1 MVLQKCSILIL
12 LGLKGIFDGPL
23 VLKYALENKG
33 VYVQAGIATFLVN
46 LFALVIGFFVMVVY
60 DRIIPSNALTSLIG
74 LFVGAS
80 FIILLRYALELLK
93 TYFLDFAG
101 QTIERKTSENVFD
114 KIMRYDLLRAP
125 KSNGSV
131 AALVK
136 DFETFQQFFTSVTI
150 LLLIDIPFMFLF
162 LYAIY
167 AIGGPLVYVPLLI
180 IPLVAFVG
188 LVIQPFLKKM
198 AKNTIEGGEAKQ
210 TVLLET
216 LQNIETVKSIS
227 GAQKLRQRW
236 LKAVDQQADVNV
248 KTKFY
253 NQIATSFSSSALM
266 FNQIMIVSYGV
277 ILIGEGTLSMGGLIG
292 AMIISGRALAPV
304 GQISQVLGRLN
315 VSMEC
320 YKRIDEFMQVTNRE
334 EITREYVE
342 RSTLEGPIT
351 TKNMTFR
358 YPESQTK
365 LFDNLNLEIKEGE
378 KVAVLGKIGSGKS
391 SLVRIL
397 LGLYLSDDGLVMV
410 GGTNVNQIRPEDI
423 RKNFGVVHQNVALFS
438 GTVRENITLGVDK
451 FDDDE
456 LVKIS
461 KIAGVD
467 DWLGKLPNGFDYK
480 LSEGGKELSG
490 GQRQTV
496 ALARALMRK
505 PHYLLFDEPTANM
518 DTGTEQQVLAGL
530 KSYLSNETVLIVTH
544 RMAPLTLVD
553 RIIVLDSGRVAV
565 DGPKDLVI
573 QKLQVKQPA

>member
-1 MVLQKCSILIL
+1 MNHW
-12 LGLKGIFDGPL
+12 FW
-23 VLKYALENKG
+23 KYALENKG

-342 RSTLEGPIT
+342 RSNLEGPIT

-438 GTVRENITLGVDK
+438 GTVRENITLGVEK

-518 DTGTEQQVLAGL
+518 DTGTEQQVLSGL
-530 KSYLSNETVLIVTH
+530 KSYLKDETVLIVTH

>member
-1 MVLQKCSILIL
+1 MDHW
-12 LGLKGIFDGPL
+12 FW
-23 VLKYALENKG
+23 KYALENKG

-101 QTIERKTSENVFD
+101 QTIERKTSESVFD

-167 AIGGPLVYVPLLI
+167 AIGGPLVYVPLII

-198 AKNTIEGGEAKQ
+198 AKTSIEGGEAKQ

-216 LQNIETVKSIS
+216 IQNIETVKSIS

-342 RSTLEGPIT
+342 RSTLDGPIT

-438 GTVRENITLGVDK
+438 GTVRENITLGVEE

-518 DTGTEQQVLAGL
+518 DTGTEQQVLSGL
-530 KSYLSNETVLIVTH
+530 KSYLKDETVLIVTH

>member
-1 MVLQKCSILIL
+1 MEHW
-12 LGLKGIFDGPL
+12 FW
-23 VLKYALENKG
+23 KYAFENKN
-33 VYVQAGIATFLVN
+33 VYIQAGIATLLVN

-60 DRIIPSNALTSLIG
+60 DRIIPSNALTSLVG
-74 LFVGAS
+74 LFIGAS
-80 FIILLRYALELLK
+80 VIILLRYALELLK
-93 TYFLDFAG
+93 TYFLDYAG
-101 QTIERKTSENVFD
+101 QTIERKTSESVFD

-162 LYAIY
+162 LYVIY
-167 AIGGPLVYVPLLI
+167 AIGGPLVYVPLII

-198 AKNTIEGGEAKQ
+198 AKSSLDGGEAKQ

-227 GAQKLRQRW
+227 GADKLRKRW
-236 LKAVDQQADVNV
+236 LQAVDKQADVNV

-277 ILIGEGTLSMGGLIG
+277 LLIGDGTLSMGGLIG

-320 YKRIDEFMQVTNRE
+320 YRRIDEFMNVTNRE
-334 EITREYVE
+334 EIANEYVKRTE
-342 RSTLEGPIT
+342 LKGPIS
-351 TKNMTFR
+351 TKNLTFR
-358 YPESQTK
+358 YPESQVK
-365 LFDNLNLEIKEGE
+365 LFDNLTLEIKEGE

-397 LGLYLSDDGLVMV
+397 LGLYLADDGLVMV
-410 GGTNVNQIRPEDI
+410 GGTNVNQIRPEDM
-423 RKNFGVVHQNVALFS
+423 RKNFGVVHQNVSLFS
-438 GTVRENITLGVDK
+438 GTVRDNITLGVDE
-451 FDDDE
+451 FDDDL
-456 LVKIS
+456 LVKVSEIS
-461 KIAGVD
+461 GVM

-490 GQRQTV
+490 GQKQTV

-518 DTGTEQQVLAGL
+518 DTGTEQQVLVGL
-530 KSYLSNETVLIVTH
+530 KKYLSDETVLIVTH
-544 RMAPLTLVD
+544 RMAPLSLVD

-573 QKLQVKQPA
+573 QKLQAKQTA

>member
-1 MVLQKCSILIL
+1 MEHW
-12 LGLKGIFDGPL
+12 FW
-23 VLKYALENKG
+23 KYAFENKG
-33 VYVQAGIATFLVN
+33 VYIQAGIATLLVN

-60 DRIIPSNALTSLIG
+60 DRIIPSNALTSLVG
-74 LFVGAS
+74 LFIGAS
-80 FIILLRYALELLK
+80 VIILLRYALELLK
-93 TYFLDFAG
+93 TYFLDYAG
-101 QTIERKTSENVFD
+101 QTIERKTSESVFD

-162 LYAIY
+162 LYVIY
-167 AIGGPLVYVPLLI
+167 AIGGPLVYVPLII

-198 AKNTIEGGEAKQ
+198 AKSSLDGGEAKQ

-227 GAQKLRQRW
+227 GADKLRQRW
-236 LKAVDQQADVNV
+236 LQAVDKQADVNV

-277 ILIGEGTLSMGGLIG
+277 LLIGDGTLSMGGLIG

-320 YKRIDEFMQVTNRE
+320 YKRIDEFMNVTNRE
-334 EITREYVE
+334 EIANEYVK
-342 RSTLEGPIT
+342 RSELKGPIS
-351 TKNMTFR
+351 TKNLTFR
-358 YPESQTK
+358 YPESQVK
-365 LFDNLNLEIKEGE
+365 LFDNLTLEIKEGE

-397 LGLYLSDDGLVMV
+397 LGLYLADDGLVMV
-410 GGTNVNQIRPEDI
+410 GGTNVNQIRPEDM
-423 RKNFGVVHQNVALFS
+423 RRNFGVVHQNVSLFS
-438 GTVRENITLGVDK
+438 GTVRDNIILGVDE
-451 FDDDE
+451 FDDDV
-456 LVKIS
+456 LVKVAEIS
-461 KIAGVD
+461 GVM

-490 GQRQTV
+490 GQKQTV

-530 KSYLSNETVLIVTH
+530 KKHLSDETVLIVTH
-544 RMAPLTLVD
+544 RMAPLSLVD

-565 DGPKDLVI
+565 DGPKNLVI
-573 QKLQVKQPA
+573 QKLQAKKTA

>member
-1 MVLQKCSILIL
+1 ML
-12 LGLKGIFDGPL
+12 LKI
-23 VLKYALENKG
+23 KG
-33 VYVQAGIATFLVN
+33 VYVQAGIATLLVN

-60 DRIIPSNALTSLIG
+60 DRIIPSNALTSLVG

-80 FIILLRYALELLK
+80 VIILLRYALELLK
-93 TYFLDFAG
+93 TYFLDYAG
-101 QTIERKTSENVFD
+101 QTIERKTSESVFD

-162 LYAIY
+162 LYVIY
-167 AIGGPLVYVPLLI
+167 AIGGPLVYVPLII

-198 AKNTIEGGEAKQ
+198 AKSSLDGGEAKQ

-227 GAQKLRQRW
+227 GADKLRKRW
-236 LKAVDQQADVNV
+236 LQAVDKQADVNV

-277 ILIGEGTLSMGGLIG
+277 LLIGDGTLSMGGLIG

-320 YKRIDEFMQVTNRE
+320 YRRIDEFMNVTNRE
-334 EITREYVE
+334 EIANEYVKRTE
-342 RSTLEGPIT
+342 LKGPIS
-351 TKNMTFR
+351 TKNLTFR
-358 YPESQTK
+358 YPESQVK
-365 LFDNLNLEIKEGE
+365 LFDNLTLEIKEGE

-397 LGLYLSDDGLVMV
+397 LGLYLADDGLVMV
-410 GGTNVNQIRPEDI
+410 GGTNVNQIRPEDM
-423 RKNFGVVHQNVALFS
+423 RKNFGVVHQNVSLFS
-438 GTVRENITLGVDK
+438 GTVRDNITLGVDE
-451 FDDDE
+451 FDDDV
-456 LVKIS
+456 LVKVSEIS
-461 KIAGVD
+461 GVM

-490 GQRQTV
+490 GQKQTV

-518 DTGTEQQVLAGL
+518 DTGTEQQVLMGL
-530 KSYLSNETVLIVTH
+530 KKHLSDETVLIVTH
-544 RMAPLTLVD
+544 RMAPLSLVD

-573 QKLQVKQPA
+573 QKLQAKQTA

>member
-1 MVLQKCSILIL
+1 MDHW
-12 LGLKGIFDGPL
+12 FW
-23 VLKYALENKG
+23 KYALENKG

-438 GTVRENITLGVDK
+438 GTVRENITLGVDN